1 MCCGWVGIS
10 WIPIDV
16 VLGHYSSTGIRA
28 LAKKMLFKLVDKL
41 HAMKSHSL
49 VCPQS
54 LSVTAGD
61 PGVSKTSGGQTREL
75 NRCGD
80 CGGVVWPGGSSQR
93 TRGWQESLGLSPS
106 FALGS
111 LSNPSRLLA
120 ALSLSWFLYEVGL
133 TYSRTDTFGILL
145 IRHNRYKNSET

>member
-16 VLGHYSSTGIRA
+16 VLGHYSSTGIRM

-75 NRCGD
+75 NRCRD
-80 CGGVVWPGGSSQR
+80 SGGVVWPEGSLQR

-106 FALGS
+106 FA
-111 LSNPSRLLA
+111 
-120 ALSLSWFLYEVGL
+120 W
-133 TYSRTDTFGILL
+133 T
-145 IRHNRYKNSET
+145 H